1 LAQIVSGEPLCNNN
15 GPSDEIP
22 LTNSHWNHWLNV
34 ENVLVSGKGA
44 DRVIEVVLEG
54 NADQRGDRVLCL
66 LDQVVRIIGG
76 ALLRLLRQKRTAS
89 SPNRASA
96 DCILVSP
103 VSWHSPLCRAFHPH
117 LVGQRAG
124 IVYSTLGA
132 LQLKVHPMEIV
143 RRLLRRLFT
152 PSVGKRL
159 FKPNVPTLPVG

>member
-66 LDQVVRIIGG
+66 LDQVVRVIGG
-76 ALLRLLRQKRTAS
+76 ALLRLLRQNARQAHQT
-89 SPNRASA
+89 ASA
-96 DCILVSP
+96 DCILVPP
-103 VSWHSPLCRAFHPH
+103 VSWHSPRCRVFHPH

-132 LQLKVHPMEIV
+132 LQFKVQPMEIV
-143 RRLLRRLFT
+143 RRRLRRLFT